1 MKAEPTNTGLVVW
14 PQPGTSPRDSS
25 YPGRPE
31 NHETAVGWY
40 DDGQGGM
47 VVYAIVAEPE
57 WTPTRNLWRMAPAL
71 SSDHFIDIHY
81 GPSIGNRFLAVL
93 PLGASDW
100 CWWHHDGEGGSEPFE
115 ATYEDLTPEGKALVD
130 SLAKL
135 YRQPVVITTHID
147 T

>member
-14 PQPGTSPRDSS
+14 PTPGTSPRDSR
-25 YPGRPE
+25 YPSRPE
-31 NHETAVGWY
+31 DYKTAVGWY

-47 VVYAIVAEPE
+47 VVYAIVSEPT
-57 WTPTRNLWRMAPAL
+57 WTPERNPWRMAPTL
-71 SSDHFIDIHY
+71 QCDHFLDLHF
-81 GPSIGNRFLAVL
+81 GVGDRFLAAL

-100 CWWHHDGEGGSEPFE
+100 CWWHHDGEGGCEPFE
-115 ATYEDLTPEGKALVD
+115 ATYENLSPEGKDLVD

-135 YRQPVVITTHID
+135 YCQPVTLVTHID